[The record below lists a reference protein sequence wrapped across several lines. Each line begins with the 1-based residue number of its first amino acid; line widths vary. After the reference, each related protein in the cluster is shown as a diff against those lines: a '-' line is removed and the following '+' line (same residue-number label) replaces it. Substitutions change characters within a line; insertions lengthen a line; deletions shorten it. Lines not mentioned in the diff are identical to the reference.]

1 MDRESETDGLT
12 GRQMASDRDRLDR
25 ENGRDRLRMQDRDRR
40 YRQR

>member
-25 ENGRDRLRMQDRDRR
+25 VRMVETD
-40 YRQR
+40 